1 MKRKPAFTAYT
12 YTPEPPT
19 SYDHA
24 YVTCGNCHG
33 SGMTYGS
40 IWTSQRFTGPCNSC
54 REKYEYACKRLGAD
68 KAEAERRILAI
79 EAELLND
86 PAMPKEITRRL
97 KKPLSE
103 DGLAYVAA
111 YVASE
116 LNREYLR
123 NLKTWWS

>member
-1 MKRKPAFTAYT
+1 MKRKPAYT
-12 YTPEPPT
+12 YIPEPQAP
-19 SYDHA
+19 YDHA

-33 SGMTYGS
+33 SGLADSTWY
-40 IWTSQRFTGPCNSC
+40 TSARVPCGRC

-79 EAELLND
+79 EAELLRD

-111 YVASE
+111 YVASD

>member
-1 MKRKPAFTAYT
+1 MKKRTAYT
-12 YTPEPPT
+12 YTPAPT
-19 SYDHA
+19 VPYDHA

-33 SGMTYGS
+33 SGLAYGTA
-40 IWTSQRFTGPCNSC
+40 WYAPAGFTRPCESC
-54 REKYEYACKRLGAD
+54 RARYEYAVKRLGAA

-111 YVASE
+111 YVASD